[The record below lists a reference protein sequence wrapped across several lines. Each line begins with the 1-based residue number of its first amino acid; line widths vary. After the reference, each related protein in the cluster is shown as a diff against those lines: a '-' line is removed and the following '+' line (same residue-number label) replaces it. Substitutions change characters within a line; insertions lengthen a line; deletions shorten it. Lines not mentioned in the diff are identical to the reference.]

1 MKDQRFFVCVCG
13 CLDRCVGRG
22 VVLWWETGG
31 HKPFPSS
38 LLVLQF
44 KHIHSSKYRV
54 APSGTKVLCCALE
67 ESGEFS
73 GGLSTGDG
81 LGEAEEARVPLLG

>member
-1 MKDQRFFVCVCG
+1 MKDQRVFFCVCG
-13 CLDRCVGRG
+13 CLDRC

-31 HKPFPSS
+31 HKPFPSR

-54 APSGTKVLCCALE
+54 APSGTRVLCCALE

-73 GGLSTGDG
+73 GGLSMGDG
-81 LGEAEEARVPLLG
+81 HGEIEEARVPLLG